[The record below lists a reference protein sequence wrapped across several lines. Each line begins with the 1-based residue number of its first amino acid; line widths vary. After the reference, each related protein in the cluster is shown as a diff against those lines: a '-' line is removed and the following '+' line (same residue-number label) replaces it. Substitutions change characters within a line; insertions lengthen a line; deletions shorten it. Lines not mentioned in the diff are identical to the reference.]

1 MKRQF
6 IITLDIP
13 ADVGLIEMEEYIRQA
28 VASDKGSLP
37 PSDPLFQL
45 DSKSVSVA
53 FVPLKPTACIHYK
66 EWNGKTWE
74 CFRTAC
80 IHYKEWNGKTWECFR
95 TVSVPLK
102 ITATTPKTPN
112 ATKYMVLLDG
122 SWLRVKKWGDFD
134 VYYLGKKY
142 SPGCTVQIEGR
153 V

>member
-74 CFRTAC
+74 CFRT
-80 IHYKEWNGKTWECFR
+80 
-95 TVSVPLK
+95 VSVPLK